1 MNAAFIRLGGTS
13 VSRRSPSVSR
23 SEWAG
28 KGETILYR
36 QSCPQLN
43 EGGAALF
50 RKFATHFR
58 FRPVLVAVI
67 QSPLLLLFR
76 IGSDVLPSI
85 KINRFTIWIEE
96 KKRMKGIVYFRRIAT
111 DFSMVLTASAE
122 WPARNIKSGRIEEES
137 KGIKVER
144 N

>member
-1 MNAAFIRLGGTS
+1 M
-13 VSRRSPSVSR
+13 SR

>member
-1 MNAAFIRLGGTS
+1 MNAAFIRLGTS

-76 IGSDVLPSI
+76 IGSDVHPSI

-96 KKRMKGIVYFRRIAT
+96 KKRRMKGIVYFRRIAT
-111 DFSMVLTASAE
+111 DFSMILTASAE
-122 WPARNIKSGRIEEES
+122 WPARNIKRGRIEGES
-137 KGIKVER
+137 KEIKVER

>member
-1 MNAAFIRLGGTS
+1 M
-13 VSRRSPSVSR
+13 SR

-76 IGSDVLPSI
+76 IGSNVHPSI

-111 DFSMVLTASAE
+111 MVLTASAE
-122 WPARNIKSGRIEEES
+122 WPARNIKRGRIEEES